1 MSKIVTNVLV
11 DFDGT
16 LHDTDLLY
24 AARLDG
30 LFGREGEALYH
41 MFLSEIHRGVVHKR
55 YPERHDDMDLHLRL
69 LLEHLGEPYN
79 SENIDLLAS
88 CFKAASEDLVK
99 RPVFYPEAAA
109 FLDRAVKADLVL
121 CLSTGGGNTLQKAE
135 VIARVL
141 GRDYFSE
148 VIGEEL
154 LGFQKHDPSYY
165 REALRRLGWRAEMTA
180 SVGDTLE
187 TDILPARTVGIRT
200 IWLDRNSEGPAS
212 ASSEPDYTATD
223 LLSALEYLLDM

>member
-1 MSKIVTNVLV
+1 MSQIVSNVLV

-16 LHDTDLLY
+16 LHDTDLVY

-30 LFGREGEALYH
+30 LFGREGKTLYH
-41 MFLSEIHRGVVHKR
+41 MFLFDIHRRVVHKR

-79 SENIDLLAS
+79 SKNANLLAS
-88 CFKAASEDLVK
+88 RFGAASEDVIK
-99 RPVFYPEAAA
+99 NPMFYPQAAT
-109 FLDRAVKADLVL
+109 FLDRAVKAGFKL
-121 CLSTGGGNTLQKAE
+121 CLSTGGGNTLQKADA
-135 VIARVL
+135 VTRVL
-141 GRDYFSE
+141 GSYFSE

-165 REALRRLGWRAEMTA
+165 REALRKLGWRAEETA

-187 TDILPARTVGIRT
+187 TDILPARAVGIGT
-200 IWLDRNSEGPAS
+200 IWLDRNSEAPAS
-212 ASSEPDYTATD
+212 VDSKADYTAPD
-223 LLSALEYLLDM
+223 LLSALEYLLNM

>member
-1 MSKIVTNVLV
+1 MSKTVSNVLV

-16 LHDTDLLY
+16 LHDTDLVY

-30 LFGREGEALYH
+30 LFGREGKTLYH
-41 MFLSEIHRGVVHKR
+41 MFLFDVHRGVVHKR

-69 LLEHLGEPYN
+69 LLEHLGQPHN
-79 SENIDLLAS
+79 SENTDLLAS
-88 CFKAASEDLVK
+88 RFRAASEDVVK
-99 RPVFYPEAAA
+99 RPMFYPEAAT
-109 FLDRAVKADLVL
+109 FLDQAAKAGFVL

-141 GRDYFSE
+141 GGDYFSE

-165 REALRRLGWRAEMTA
+165 RQALRRLRWRAEETA

-187 TDILPARTVGIRT
+187 TDILPARAVRMRT
-200 IWLDRNSEGPAS
+200 IWLDRNSEAPALGDS
-212 ASSEPDYTATD
+212 RADYTAPD
-223 LLSALEYLLDM
+223 LLSALGYLLNM

>member
-1 MSKIVTNVLV
+1 MSQIVSNVLV

-16 LHDTDLLY
+16 LHDTNLVY

-30 LFGREGEALYH
+30 LFGREGKTLYH
-41 MFLSEIHRGVVHKR
+41 MFLFDIHRRVVHKR

-79 SENIDLLAS
+79 SKNVNLLAS
-88 CFKAASEDLVK
+88 RFGAASEDVIK
-99 RPVFYPEAAA
+99 NPMFYPEVAT
-109 FLDRAVKADLVL
+109 FLDRAVKAGFKL

-135 VIARVL
+135 AITRVL
-141 GRDYFSE
+141 GSYFSE

-165 REALRRLGWRAEMTA
+165 REALRKLGWRAEETA

-187 TDILPARTVGIRT
+187 TDILPARAVGIRT
-200 IWLDRNSEGPAS
+200 IWLDRNSEAPAS
-212 ASSEPDYTATD
+212 VDSKADYTAPN
-223 LLSALEYLLDM
+223 LLSALEYLLNM

>member
-1 MSKIVTNVLV
+1 MSQIVSNVLV

-16 LHDTDLLY
+16 LHDTNLVY

-30 LFGREGEALYH
+30 LFGREGKTLYH
-41 MFLSEIHRGVVHKR
+41 MFLFDIHRRVVHKR

-79 SENIDLLAS
+79 SKNVNLLAS
-88 CFKAASEDLVK
+88 RFGAASEDVIK
-99 RPVFYPEAAA
+99 NPMFYPEAAT
-109 FLDRAVKADLVL
+109 FLDRAVKAGFKL

-135 VIARVL
+135 AITRVL
-141 GRDYFSE
+141 GSYFSE

-165 REALRRLGWRAEMTA
+165 REALRKLGWRAEDTV

-187 TDILPARTVGIRT
+187 TDVLPARAVGIRT
-200 IWLDRNSEGPAS
+200 IWLDRNSEAPAS
-212 ASSEPDYTATD
+212 VDSKADYTAPN
-223 LLSALEYLLDM
+223 LLSALEYLLNM

>member
-1 MSKIVTNVLV
+1 MSKTVSNVLV

-16 LHDTDLLY
+16 LHDTDLVY

-30 LFGREGEALYH
+30 LFGREGKTLYH
-41 MFLSEIHRGVVHKR
+41 MFLSDVHRGVVHKR

-69 LLEHLGEPYN
+69 LLEHLGEPRN

-88 CFKAASEDLVK
+88 RFRAASEDVVK
-99 RPVFYPEAAA
+99 SPMFYHEAGA
-109 FLDRAVKADLVL
+109 FLDRAVKAGLML
-121 CLSTGGGNTLQKAE
+121 CLSTGGGNTLEKAE
-135 VIARVL
+135 VIARVF
-141 GRDYFSE
+141 GSDYFGE

-165 REALRRLGWRAEMTA
+165 REALRRLGWKAEETT

-187 TDILPARTVGIRT
+187 TDILPAREVGIRT
-200 IWLDRNSEGPAS
+200 IWLDRDSEAPAS
-212 ASSEPDYTATD
+212 LDSRPDYTVPD
-223 LLSALEYLLDM
+223 LLSALGYILNM